1 MLAKLSALASS
12 KAALAALGGVLLLG
26 GAGTV
31 AAAET
36 GHPPAGVSIPGI
48 SHQDRDQNGDQN
60 SSQNS
65 NKTSGQNSDRSGDT
79 AGHHAHTVA
88 IQGTLSAA
96 GAHSISVT
104 GKAEDQDDNNG
115 NGNGNGKDK
124 GTPSTTC
131 SLKSPFTIALTGDTK
146 INGQA
151 KTAADLAKHIGSTVE
166 VQATEDAGCHLTA
179 WKVTVGGQG
188 GAADRQ

>member
-1 MLAKLSALASS
+1 MLAKLTALISN
-12 KAALAALGGVLLLG
+12 KVALAALGGVLVVG

-36 GHPPAGVSIPGI
+36 GHLPAGVSIPGI

-65 NKTSGQNSDRSGDT
+65 NKTSGQNSDKAGDT
-79 AGHHAHTVA
+79 NGQHAHTVA

-115 NGNGNGKDK
+115 NGKDK
-124 GTPSTTC
+124 GTPDTTC
-131 SLKSPFTIALTGDTK
+131 NLKSPSATRSRCRLPRTL
-146 INGQA
+146 
-151 KTAADLAKHIGSTVE
+151 AAT
-166 VQATEDAGCHLTA
+166 
-179 WKVTVGGQG
+179 
-188 GAADRQ
+188 

>member
-1 MLAKLSALASS
+1 MLEKLSALVSS
-12 KAALAALGGVLLLG
+12 KAALAALGGALVLG
-26 GAGTV
+26 GVGTV

-36 GHPPAGVSIPGI
+36 GHLPAGVSIPGVT
-48 SHQDRDQNGDQN
+48 HPQNHDQNSDQN

-65 NKTSGQNSDRSGDT
+65 NGTSGQNGDKSGDPT
-79 AGHHAHTVA
+79 GQHGHTVA

-104 GKAEDQDDNNG
+104 GKAEDQDNN

-124 GTPSTTC
+124 GTPSPTC

-188 GAADRQ
+188 GAAERQ